1 MSQECPERAGWTL
14 LQALERKVK
23 TLAEAQEEGGKETG
37 VDWLEPVFLRASEV
51 LMIRGTAPGRRCLQ
65 EGEPQEG
72 EGLLQAK

>member
-1 MSQECPERAGWTL
+1 MS

-23 TLAEAQEEGGKETG
+23 TRVGAQDERGEGDTA

-51 LMIRGTAPGRRCLQ
+51 LMIRGTAPGQRCLRG
-65 EGEPQEG
+65 GEPPEG

>member
-1 MSQECPERAGWTL
+1 VPGTGRVDVATGVGEEGEDTGGGAG
-14 LQALERKVK
+14 R
-23 TLAEAQEEGGKETG
+23 GGKETG

-51 LMIRGTAPGRRCLQ
+51 LMIRGTAPGRRCLR